1 MFRVLENRVLR
12 RVFGPNRDEVT
23 WEWGRLQD
31 EELYAL
37 YFSRNIIRLF
47 KSRRLR
53 WTGYVA
59 RIKER
64 RIHGFSGKT

>member
-1 MFRVLENRVLR
+1 
-12 RVFGPNRDEVT
+12 
-23 WEWGRLQD
+23 
-31 EELYAL
+31 
-37 YFSRNIIRLF
+37 LF

-64 RIHGFSGKT
+64 RIHGFSGKTWGKETTLKTQA